1 MKTEEIDKILNA
13 YKSIQK
19 LNNDLDE
26 LHDTVSFKH
35 DLKKRTKMLQTS
47 LDLVLNQLY
56 RTMSATELEVF
67 NAVTL
72 NGQDIKSF
80 VLSDVQ

>member
-1 MKTEEIDKILNA
+1 MKTEEVDKILNA
-13 YKSIQK
+13 YKSIQQ
-19 LNNDLDE
+19 LNNNLDE
-26 LHDTVSFKH
+26 LQDSIIFKH
-35 DLKKRTKMLQTS
+35 DLKKRTRMLQSS

-80 VLSDVQ
+80 ILKDA

>member
-56 RTMSATELEVF
+56 RTMSATELEMF

-72 NGQDIKSF
+72 NGQDIKTLVSK
-80 VLSDVQ
+80 

>member
-1 MKTEEIDKILNA
+1 MKTEEVDKILNA
-13 YKSIQK
+13 YKSIQQ
-19 LNNDLDE
+19 LNNNLDE
-26 LHDTVSFKH
+26 LHDSIMFKH
-35 DLKKRTKMLQTS
+35 DLKKRTKMLQNS

-56 RTMSATELEVF
+56 RSMSATELEVF

-80 VLSDVQ
+80 ILKDVQ